1 LRKVRWILA
10 GKGKRG
16 GARVIYFWRE
26 RAAQIIFL
34 MVYGKGA
41 KTDLTAGEKRQLK
54 QAAEALK

>member
-1 LRKVRWILA
+1 VLT
-10 GKGKRG
+10 GP
-16 GARVIYFWRE
+16 RE

-34 MVYGKGA
+34 MVYGKGV

>member
-1 LRKVRWILA
+1 MRTVRWTLG

-16 GARVIYFWRE
+16 GAPVIYFWRD
-26 RAAQIIFL
+26 RAEQIIFL
-34 MVYGKGA
+34 MVYRKGV